1 MKFRISMKAILWTW
15 SLLIVLLIA
24 LGYNAYDKLRPEAFV
39 QLATEQVQKNIPNSQ
54 LVVGSVDY
62 SFSVDFNIKL
72 KQITVVRDELQ
83 IAKIGELELKIPWWL
98 LITHKGTAQVNVG
111 QVEILLNSNDVKK
124 ITHSSEDDTE
134 ETSETVE
141 ITIPEYLAKAQFT
154 LRAKD
159 VALKNEDASRTYL
172 QISKLLVRG
181 FALSKNSAFEI
192 KLPVWLEHNEQTY
205 NSEIWLFGDL
215 TPEKDKWAFNYTGE
229 FRTKDIDAKIS
240 FDDVALE
247 GTITLLLPQFS
258 ISSQTNFMIDKEEK
272 GVAIFALDQSMWKLD
287 LDFSA
292 LPLEFLGLFEK
303 EILNDYFSKF
313 EGEAQGNIS
322 LSQKFEYEDIFLQGK
337 LSYPGKFTYQNL
349 SQEGNWYLIF
359 DNNLW
364 LNRFEG
370 DHIKYS
376 RENLIAFSEGKILEV
391 KETYVFRDLKM
402 DEVLKFIPSLEKAT
416 KTEVP
421 EHKSFSLA
429 DIKRDD
435 EETLEGSF
443 ELTSNIAAFN
453 YSGELK
459 SKNESLKFSYISDVD
474 QSIDLQ
480 LKSFKLVS
488 GIDLFS
494 PWINGTGVLN
504 LEFSGRELSQFPL
517 NPWKLKGTINSEDMT
532 GIVPSYL
539 QNLWTVF
546 DRSPK
551 NQELNMFVN
560 NKNSQIKLI
569 DKDDKPVTLEVS
581 LNRNLNNESNATLI
595 IPGKPVKKT
604 VKKVSLD
611 FLRKDSL

>member
-15 SLLIVLLIA
+15 LLLIVLLFS

-72 KQITVVRDELQ
+72 KQVTVLRDDLQ

-124 ITHSSEDDTE
+124 ITHSSEE
-134 ETSETVE
+134 SSAEGPKTVE
-141 ITIPEYLAKAQFT
+141 ISIPQYLAQAQFT

-192 KLPVWLEHNEQTY
+192 KLPVWLEHNDQTY

-229 FRTKDIDAKIS
+229 FRTKDIDAQIS

-272 GVAIFALDQSMWKLD
+272 GMASFALDQSMWKLD
-287 LDFSA
+287 LDFNS

-303 EILNDYFSKF
+303 EILNEYFPKF

-322 LSQKFEYEDIFLQGK
+322 LFQKFDYEDIFLQGK
-337 LSYPGKFTYQNL
+337 LSFPGKFSFQNF
-349 SQEGNWYLIF
+349 SHEGSWHLTF

-370 DHIKYS
+370 DFIKFS
-376 RENLIAFSEGKILEV
+376 KENLIAFSEGKILEV
-391 KETYVFRDLKM
+391 KETYEFSDLTLE
-402 DEVLKFIPSLEKAT
+402 EVLKFIPPLEKVV

-421 EHKSFSLA
+421 EHKSFLLTG
-429 DIKRDD
+429 IKREDG
-435 EETLEGSF
+435 EILEGSF
-443 ELTSNIAAFN
+443 ELTGNIAAFN

-459 SKNESLKFSYISDVD
+459 NKNESLKFTYLSDVD
-474 QSIDLQ
+474 HSIDLQ
-480 LKSFKLVS
+480 MKSFKMVK
-488 GIDLFS
+488 GFDLFS
-494 PWINGTGVLN
+494 PWINGMGVLD
-504 LEFSGRELSQFPL
+504 LEFSGRELTQFPL
-517 NPWKLKGTINSEDMT
+517 GLWKLKGVLVSEDMK
-532 GIVPSYL
+532 GMVPSYL

-546 DRSPK
+546 ERNPK
-551 NQELNMFVN
+551 KQELNMFVN
-560 NKNSQIKLI
+560 NKKSQIKLI
-569 DKDDKPVTLEVS
+569 DKDDKPVTLEIS
-581 LNRNLNNESNATLI
+581 LNRNLNNDSNATLI
-595 IPGKPVKKT
+595 FSGRPVKKI

-611 FLRKDSL
+611 FLKKDSL